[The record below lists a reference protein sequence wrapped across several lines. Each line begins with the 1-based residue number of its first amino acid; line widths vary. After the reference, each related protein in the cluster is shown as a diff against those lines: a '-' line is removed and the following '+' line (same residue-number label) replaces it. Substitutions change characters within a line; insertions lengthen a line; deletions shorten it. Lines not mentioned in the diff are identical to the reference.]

1 MMDMHIDSIIELNN
15 GISIPRV
22 GLGMYQTPDGSA
34 ARHAVSYALEV
45 GYRHIDT
52 AMMYGNEASVGQAVR
67 ESGLPR
73 EDIFVTT
80 KLWNDDHGYDEA
92 ITACHLSLEALDL
105 EYIDLYLIHWP
116 VAGKRGDSWRALED
130 VYEEGLCRAIGVSNY
145 MTWHLDEL
153 LAACRV
159 KPAVNQVEFSPFL
172 YLVDLLE
179 QCRREE
185 IVLEAYSPLTKGKK
199 LDDERLKVIA
209 AELGRSPAQVL
220 IRWALQHD
228 LVVIPKSA
236 RPEHILANADVFDF
250 SLSTEQMSQLNDLNE
265 DLRTSWDPSKQN

>member
-1 MMDMHIDSIIELNN
+1 MDLSIDSRIELNN
-15 GISIPRV
+15 GTSIPRL

-34 ARHAVSYALEV
+34 AGHAVLYALEV

-52 AMMYGNEASVGQAVR
+52 AMMYGNEDSVGRAVR

-73 EDIFVTT
+73 EEVFVTT

-92 ITACHLSLEALDL
+92 IDAFHQSLETLGLD
-105 EYIDLYLIHWP
+105 YIDLYLIHWP
-116 VAGKRGDSWRALED
+116 VEGKRGDSWRALED
-130 VYEEGLCRAIGVSNY
+130 VYEKGLCRAIGVSNY
-145 MTWHLDEL
+145 MTRHLDEL
-153 LAACRV
+153 LASCRV
-159 KPAVNQVEFSPFL
+159 RPSVNQVEFSPFL
-172 YLVDLLE
+172 YLRDLLE
-179 QCRREE
+179 RCRQEK
-185 IVLEAYSPLTKGKK
+185 IMLEAYSPLTKGQK
-199 LDDERLKVIA
+199 LGDERLGVVA

-250 SLSTEQMSQLNDLNE
+250 ALSTEQMERLDNLNE
-265 DLRTSWDPSKQN
+265 DLRTSWDPTKQR

>member
-1 MMDMHIDSIIELNN
+1 MDMHIDSTIELNN
-15 GISIPRV
+15 GVSIPRL

-34 ARHAVSYALEV
+34 AHHAVSYALEV

-52 AMMYGNEASVGQAVR
+52 AMMYGNEVSVGLAVR

-73 EDIFVTT
+73 EEIFVTT
-80 KLWNDDHGYDEA
+80 KLWNDDHGYESA
-92 ITACHLSLEALDL
+92 VTAFHRSLEALDL

-116 VAGKRGDSWRALED
+116 VEGKRGDSWRALEK

-153 LAACRV
+153 LASCRV
-159 KPAVNQVEFSPFL
+159 RPAVNQVEFSPFL

-179 QCRREE
+179 RCREE
-185 IVLEAYSPLTKGKK
+185 GIVLEAYSPLTKGKK
-199 LDDERLKVIA
+199 LGDERLRAIA
-209 AELGRSPAQVL
+209 AELGRSPAQIL

-228 LVVIPKSA
+228 LVVIPKSD
-236 RPEHILANADVFDF
+236 RPNHILSNIDVFDF
-250 SLSTEQMSQLNDLNE
+250 SISTEQMEQLNDLNE
-265 DLRTSWDPSKQN
+265 DLRTSWDPSKQH